1 MSSYSPALGQLA
13 QPAPRVARTAP
24 REGTLSIF
32 VAAYLACLPF
42 LVEVDTAVRIGIAD
56 AFLFLYVL
64 FNAGTMRVVRNAWSF
79 WHVAMAV
86 SFVVALMGTAL
97 REGALSSYSLLNKAI
112 GFGVLML
119 TYLVLTSEFRSWR
132 RIIKALRVF
141 VIVVTVQ
148 NLIAMGALFL
158 VYTTSFRTDSLN
170 YGNERL
176 CGWLYDPNAYGGLLL
191 VALAFNRLSQLSPV
205 PLTRGI
211 LQTVCDASLTMGVI
225 FTFSRGV
232 WLALALIW
240 VLMIA
245 LRPKSSMKLMVIAV
259 AAAAVAALFIA
270 SGLLDPDR
278 VVGRANTIGQ
288 RVELMQWAI
297 ADFSTAPWFGLGLGR
312 YWDTHST
319 IVHNTL
325 LWFLADFGLIGFG
338 VATGFLLHFFWL
350 GLRVYRRSTRVQKPY
365 VVAFLVANVAMLAL
379 SMSIEAFYQRHWWMV
394 FALTASVHALTPAS
408 PAMNGRSAAVSDPL
422 LALETPAPIPVRG
435 PRRPQQTVW
444 KRTRRYRRSAQ

>member
-1 MSSYSPALGQLA
+1 MSSYSPTFGRLT
-13 QPAPRVARTAP
+13 QPASRAVSATSAT
-24 REGTLSIF
+24 GGLSIF

-42 LVEVDTAVRIGIAD
+42 LVEVDTAVRVGIAD

-64 FNAGTMRVVRNAWSF
+64 FNAGNMKVVRNAWSF
-79 WHVAMAV
+79 WHLAMAV
-86 SFVVALMGTAL
+86 SFVIALMGTAL
-97 REGALSSYSLLNKAI
+97 REGALSSYSLLNKSI
-112 GFGVLML
+112 GFCVLML
-119 TYLVLTSEFRSWR
+119 TYLVLTSELRSWR
-132 RIIKALRVF
+132 RIIKAMRVF
-141 VIVVTVQ
+141 VIVVTAQ

-205 PLTRGI
+205 PLTRG
-211 LQTVCDASLTMGVI
+211 LLRTLCDASLTMGVI
-225 FTFSRGV
+225 FTFSRGA

-240 VLMIA
+240 VLMIV
-245 LRPKSSMKLMVIAV
+245 LRPKSSVKLMVSAV
-259 AAAAVAALFIA
+259 AAASVAAVFIA

-288 RVELMQWAI
+288 RVELMNLAVT
-297 ADFSTAPWFGLGLGR
+297 DFSKSPWFGLGLGR
-312 YWDTHST
+312 FWDTHST

-338 VATGFLLHFFWL
+338 IAAGFLGYFFWL

-365 VVAFLVANVAMLAL
+365 VLAFLVANAAMLAL
-379 SMSIEAFYQRHWWMV
+379 SMSIEAFYQRHWWMI
-394 FALTASVHALTPAS
+394 FALTASVHAMPSTAPAARRRD
-408 PAMNGRSAAVSDPL
+408 PVAVPDPL
-422 LALETPAPIPVRG
+422 LAAEAPLAPT
-435 PRRPQQTVW
+435 RRLRQTQQTVW
-444 KRTRRYRRSAQ
+444 RRTRR